1 MGEMLI
7 NDEQVR
13 NMVEGIYAVFQGTI
27 LTFACIN

>member
-13 NMVEGIYAVFQGTI
+13 NMVEGICAV
-27 LTFACIN
+27 L

>member
-13 NMVEGIYAVFQGTI
+13 NTVEGICAVF
-27 LTFACIN
+27 

>member
-13 NMVEGIYAVFQGTI
+13 NMVEGIYAIFQGTV
-27 LTFACIN
+27 LAYACSN